1 MSAAPV
7 LIGTVAA
14 VGVLHTLVP
23 DHWAPIAV
31 IARQRGWSRLRTMRA
46 AAIAGIG
53 HVGSTL
59 VLGIVLWVLGASVA
73 AHYGHVVNVVAAIA
87 LIAFGLWFAIGGWRE
102 LHGAGHH
109 HTHGP
114 GDDHG
119 HPHDH
124 GREHPVAGDVP
135 DAAGRAE
142 ASQRTTL
149 LLILGSSPMVEGLP
163 AFLAASSFGVAV
175 LATMAITFAAAT
187 IITYVAVTA
196 AAMRGLERVS
206 LGRFEQYGEVLS
218 GLVVAAVGVFA
229 FATA

>member
-1 MSAAPV
+1 MAAAPV

-46 AAIAGIG
+46 AAIAGTG

-59 VLGIVLWVLGASVA
+59 LLGIVLWALGATVA
-73 AHYGHVVNVVAAIA
+73 ARYGHAVNVVAAIA
-87 LIAFGLWFAIGGWRE
+87 LIAFGLWFAIAGWRE
-102 LHGAGHH
+102 VRHAG
-109 HTHGP
+109 
-114 GDDHG
+114 
-119 HPHDH
+119 
-124 GREHPVAGDVP
+124 EHPVAAASDV
-135 DAAGRAE
+135 ANARGE

-149 LLILGSSPMVEGLP
+149 LLILGSSPMLEGLP
-163 AFLAASSFGVAV
+163 AFLAASSFGAVV
-175 LATMAITFAAAT
+175 LAAMALTFAAAT
-187 IITYVAVTA
+187 IVTYVVVTA

-206 LGRFEQYGEVLS
+206 LGRFERYGEVLS